1 MLRKYPACFFATLMI
16 VASSC
21 STSIN
26 VKHVVSADSEKIK
39 NEGVYYSLPKTVV
52 TVEANISK
60 IYKIKGPY
68 ADYANKLLGLT
79 NVITE
84 NSSSF
89 SLDNMKIDSYSM
101 PDPDQYYFV
110 EIPNSCHKRNSVL
123 LQLSESGIIS
133 SINDLNKLNER
144 PNSLVIPVD
153 TSDYPAVPAV
163 QTFANLNVAATFDT
177 IIEKIDM
184 DTMMLQKKTIKKI
197 YVEKTEEQKAK
208 EAADLIMK
216 IKENEFNLL
225 TGYSEVNY
233 SKESIEYMY
242 KQLKKMEMDY
252 LNLFTGITVTR
263 HYKFYYKYDQLASKN
278 ELNVPLFRFSSKEG
292 ITDTSNANGEIVY
305 LKIDKLENSKTLESF
320 NNAKQ
325 NAKRKRHG
333 FYYRIPEYAKVSVF
347 YEDKVKAESN
357 IPVSQY
363 GVVSELP
370 STKKMKALY
379 YPNTGALKTVAVNKK
394 AHHFWF
400 H

>member
-1 MLRKYPACFFATLMI
+1 MLRKFRAYFFATLMI
-16 VASSC
+16 VATSC

-26 VKHVVSADSEKIK
+26 VKHVSADSEKIK

-68 ADYANKLLGLT
+68 ADYASKLLGLT

-84 NSSSF
+84 NSSSY
-89 SLDNMKIDSYSM
+89 SLDNMKIDSYSI

-110 EIPNSCHKRNSVL
+110 EIPRSCHKRNSVL
-123 LQLSESGIIS
+123 LQLSESGIIT
-133 SINDLNKLNER
+133 SINDLNKLNVKTNPSDTLEVQSDVITK
-144 PNSLVIPVD
+144 PFNYAFVNSN
-153 TSDYPAVPAV
+153 
-163 QTFANLNVAATFDT
+163 QTATFDT
-177 IIEKIDM
+177 IIQTINA
-184 DTMMLQKKTIKKI
+184 DTASFKKETIKKV
-197 YVEKTEEQKAK
+197 YVEKTIEQKAK
-208 EAADLIMK
+208 EAADYIMK
-216 IKENEFNLL
+216 IKENEFDLL
-225 TGYSEVNY
+225 IGYSEVNY

-242 KQLKKMEMDY
+242 GQLKKMETEY
-252 LNLFTGITVTR
+252 LNLFTGVTIT
-263 HYKFYYKYDQLASKN
+263 HHFKYHSSYNPADPKN
-278 ELNVPLFRFSSKEG
+278 MINVPLFRLSSKEG

-325 NAKRKRHG
+325 NAKRKQHG

-370 STKKMKALY
+370 SVKKMKALY
-379 YPNTGALKTVAVNKK
+379 YPNTGALKSVAVNKK